1 MRSKV
6 KIRKKDLLPDPKYNS
21 VFVAKFINR
30 VLKQGKKAT
39 AQKLVY
45 SAFDIIFQKTKKSPE
60 EVFDEAIRNAGPPLE
75 VRPKRI
81 GGANYQIPMEVP
93 RDRKVALAMRWL
105 VEAARK
111 RSGQSMDKALAAEII
126 DAYERTGS
134 VIKKREDLIKMAE
147 ANRAFAHYARM

>member
-1 MRSKV
+1 MRGKV
-6 KIRKKDLLPDPKYNS
+6 KKRKQDLLPDPKYNS

-30 VLKQGKKAT
+30 VLERGKKAT
-39 AQKLVY
+39 AQRIVY
-45 SAFDIIFQKTKKSPE
+45 SAFDTIFQKTKRNPE

-105 VEAARK
+105 VGAARS
-111 RSGQSMDKALAAEII
+111 RAGQPMGKALASEIL
-126 DAYERTGS
+126 DAYNKTGA
-134 VIKKREDLIKMAE
+134 VIKKREDLIRMAE

>member
-6 KIRKKDLLPDPKYNS
+6 KLRKKDLLPDPKYNS
-21 VFVAKFINR
+21 VFIAKFINR
-30 VLKQGKKAT
+30 VLRRGKKSV
-39 AQKLVY
+39 AQRIVY
-45 SAFDIIFQKTKKSPE
+45 SAFDIIAEKTKKDPE
-60 EVFDEAIRNAGPPLE
+60 TIFDEAIRNAGPPLE

-105 VEAARK
+105 IEAAKK
-111 RSGQSMDKALAAEII
+111 RSGLPMDKALALEIL
-126 DAYERTGS
+126 DAYNKTGI